1 MAVPVTDQAI
11 ARIKEL
17 IVAGEFTAGTKLP
30 REQDLAA
37 RLGIS
42 RNSLREAV
50 RALTLVG
57 VLDTRVGDG
66 TYVTSLDADM
76 LLTGLGF
83 VGDLLEGETLL
94 EVHRVRRILE
104 PTATGLAATRMTEQ
118 DFAALESCLER
129 MEVAESTPQFV
140 EADTEFH
147 RVISSASGN
156 ATLASLIQ
164 SLSGGMIRARL
175 WRTMTDHD
183 GVELTKQRHRDI
195 YAALRAR
202 DPEQATAADILHLA
216 DGEHWLERWLERE
229 RDLWPNA
236 VVDGHA
242 DGLSAPAGASSRPER
257 QLPSGVGA
265 PSRRSRSGLSS
276 AGTRSR

>member
-1 MAVPVTDQAI
+1 MAIPVTDQAI
-11 ARIKEL
+11 ASIKEL

-50 RALTLVG
+50 RALALVG

-83 VGDLLEGETLL
+83 VGDLLEAETLL

-104 PTATGLAATRMTEQ
+104 PAATGLAATRLTEL
-118 DFAALESCLER
+118 DFAALESTLER
-129 MEVAESTPQFV
+129 MEVGQSTQQFID
-140 EADTEFH
+140 ADTEFH
-147 RVISSASGN
+147 RIITSASGN

-202 DPEQATAADILHLA
+202 DPDQAMAADILHLA
-216 DGEHWLERWLERE
+216 DGERWLERWLDRERE
-229 RDLWPNA
+229 LWPDA
-236 VVDGHA
+236 VGDGNA
-242 DGLSAPAGASSRPER
+242 DGAKRPR
-257 QLPSGVGA
+257 RLPIKV
-265 PSRRSRSGLSS
+265 
-276 AGTRSR
+276 